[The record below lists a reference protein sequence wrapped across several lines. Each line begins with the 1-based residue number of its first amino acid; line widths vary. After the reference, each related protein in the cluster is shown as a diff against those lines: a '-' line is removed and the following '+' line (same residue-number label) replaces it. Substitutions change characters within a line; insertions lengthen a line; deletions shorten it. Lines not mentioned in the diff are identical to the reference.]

1 MRTRFPLFVL
11 LAVCASVTA
20 LAQGKGKSVFTEFE
34 TTRPLAGEC
43 APRLHLKDTEG
54 KEMDLRDY
62 LGSWVVIEFGSYT

>member
-1 MRTRFPLFVL
+1 MAKMIIPALL
-11 LAVCASVTA
+11 LAFAVSTQ
-20 LAQGKGKSVFTEFE
+20 AQGKGKSVFTDFE
-34 TTRPLAGEC
+34 TTKPLAGDC